1 MRVFISLLLIWLT
14 LGCKGSDSGDRS
26 MDDLRTSIQAVID
39 NINGSIAVAYV
50 NLDHPGDTL
59 YINADRMYHA
69 ASTMKTP
76 VMIEAYRQAYDGG
89 ITIMDSVYVH
99 NEFKSIVDGSLYSID
114 RQRDSGSDFHDQI
127 GSYVPM
133 RDVIYNMT
141 ILSGNLATNLVI
153 DIVGAE
159 HVMRTMRELG
169 ADNIEVLRGVEDM
182 LAFQNG
188 MNNRTSARDLAIL
201 FEHLARGSAVSPE
214 MDGDMIAILKDQE
227 FRSMIPAGLPDNAV
241 VAHKTGSITGI
252 NHDSGIVYLP
262 DGRSY
267 VLVILTGDLENN
279 EDGIQAGAEISRII
293 YEWMQS

>member
-14 LGCKGSDSGDRS
+14 LGCTGSDSGDRS
-26 MDDLRTSIQAVID
+26 MDDLRTSIQEVID